1 MEETFPGYIVKPA
14 VVTSEKP
21 ATHEKATEI
30 VPAKKLDVKNTAIK
44 FFLDQSVGSLF
55 NTVAFIAGMAAIRG
69 ANMSQII
76 STVQNVS
83 CPPYSFMLLPEIC
96 VLPFPRYT

>member
-1 MEETFPGYIVKPA
+1 LEETFPGYTVKPA

-21 ATHEKATEI
+21 STHEKATEI

-69 ANMSQII
+69 ANTSAII
-76 STVQNVS
+76 SAVQNVS
-83 CPPYSFMLLPEIC
+83 CLVPCAVALD
-96 VLPFPRYT
+96 RYLATAMVH